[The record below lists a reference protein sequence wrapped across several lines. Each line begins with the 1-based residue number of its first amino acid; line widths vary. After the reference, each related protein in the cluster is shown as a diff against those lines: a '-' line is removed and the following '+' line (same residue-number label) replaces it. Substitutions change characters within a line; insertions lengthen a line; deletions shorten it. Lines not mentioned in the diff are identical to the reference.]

1 MAKSKKAL
9 IQNLASKYNLPLK
22 TVTDI
27 IESQF
32 KYVGK
37 VMEEGKF
44 EAVRLPYFGKFS
56 VKGNRVKHLDNTKK
70 QKDGLTNNK

>member
-1 MAKSKKAL
+1 MAKQKKVL
-9 IQNLASKYNLPLK
+9 IQNLAIKYNLQLK

>member
-56 VKGNRVKHLDNTKK
+56 VKCNRVKHLDNTKK
-70 QKDGLTNNK
+70 EKNGSTNDK